1 MCGIA
6 GMVTSGRVGPVEK
19 TAVLAMN
26 HALLR
31 RGPDGE
37 GTYFK
42 NNVALAMRRLAI
54 IDLTGGWQPLYNED
68 QSIALVA
75 NGEIYNYIELREQLA
90 GGHTFR
96 TKSDCEL
103 PAHLY
108 EQYGLDF
115 VHHLRGMY
123 AIALWDTAKKR
134 LILVRDRVGEKPL
147 FLHQRTAPD
156 GSKQLLFASE
166 MKSLISSGQ
175 VPFELEPTSVDEMM
189 HYNWVHDPKT
199 MVKGVT
205 KLEAGHMLVIDT
217 DPWNVKDICYWKME
231 DAPPISSDPAK
242 TIRAVLDEVSELIIR
257 SDVPVGVTLSG
268 GIDSSTIACLS
279 ANKYPGQMHAFS
291 IGYADK
297 PVQDERE
304 MARALAKKLHMPFHE
319 AEIDPNEM
327 AAFFPQVCLLQ
338 DDPIADIGGFA
349 YYTVNKLAR
358 EHNVPVLLMGQG
370 GDELFWGYPWLRR
383 ALAESQYKMTNGR
396 TRPTSIKELMLPRE
410 RSRAAMVE
418 YAFRWGA
425 VLHGWRPLRLK
436 HDTDRSR
443 LVFYD
448 IFDQWQMGEW
458 GRDRLYTNDF
468 HEKLAGFDA
477 AWPHVLPGNKE
488 CVEVTLTSLIC
499 KGFLLEQGLNQGDR
513 LSMAHSVECRL
524 PLVDYKLV
532 ETVIGLRKVHK
543 GDEHMGLK
551 AWLRMAV
558 EDIVPAEIFNRPKR
572 GFNPPV
578 TLWTS
583 SLRDRYG
590 ADLRDGYLVANGIL
604 SSKAAVQLTEQNS
617 RITAWNDLFFKALTL
632 EMWARAMAAI
642 ADQAARTQ
650 ADAHALVA

>member
-1 MCGIA
+1 
-6 GMVTSGRVGPVEK
+6 
-19 TAVLAMN
+19 MN
-26 HALLR
+26 QALQR

-42 NNVALAMRRLAI
+42 DKVALAMRRLAI

-75 NGEIYNYIELREQLA
+75 NGEVYNYIELRQQLA
-90 GGHTFR
+90 GLGHTFN

-123 AIALWDTAKKR
+123 AIALWDSRKNR

-147 FLHQRTAPD
+147 FLNERTGPD
-156 GSKQLLFASE
+156 GAKQILFASE
-166 MKSLISSGQ
+166 MKGLLASGC

-189 HYNWVHDPKT
+189 HYGWVHDPKT
-199 MVKGVT
+199 MVKGVR

-217 DPWNVKDICYWKME
+217 DPWKVQDICYWRME
-231 DAPPISSDPAK
+231 DAPPISTDPAK
-242 TIRAVLDEVSELIIR
+242 TIRAVLNDVAELVIR

-279 ANKYPGQMHAFS
+279 AAKYPGQMHAFS
-291 IGYADK
+291 IGYTDK

-304 MARALAKKLHMPFHE
+304 MARSLAKRLHMPFHE
-319 AEIDPNEM
+319 AEIHPDEM
-327 AAFFPQVCLLQ
+327 AASFPEICVLR
-338 DDPIADIGGFA
+338 DDPIADITGYA
-349 YYTVNKLAR
+349 YFLVNKLAR

-370 GDELFWGYPWLRR
+370 GDELFWGYPWLRK
-383 ALAESQYKMTNGR
+383 ALAESRYKLKHGR
-396 TRPTSIKELMLPRE
+396 VRTPSLGELLLPRDFT
-410 RSRAAMVE
+410 RSGLVE

-425 VLHGWRPLRLK
+425 AMHGWRPLRLRPDR
-436 HDTDRSR
+436 DTSR

-448 IFDQWQMGEW
+448 LADHWQMGEW
-458 GRDRLYTNDF
+458 GRSHLFTESF
-468 HEKLAGFDA
+468 HDSLNGFDA
-477 AWPHVLPGNKE
+477 AWPHTSYDPSVSLETK
-488 CVEVTLTSLIC
+488 LTALIF
-499 KGFLLEQGLNQGDR
+499 KGYLLENGINQCDR
-513 LSMAHSVECRL
+513 LAMASSVEGRL

-532 ETVIGLRKVHK
+532 ETVIGLRKVHH
-543 GDEHMGLK
+543 GDENLGTK
-551 AWLRMAV
+551 GWLRAAV

-578 TLWTS
+578 TLWTE
-583 SLRDRYG
+583 SLRSRYG
-590 ADLRDGYLVANGIL
+590 ADLREGYLV
-604 SSKAAVQLTEQNS
+604 SSGVLTPEAARRLTESSS

-632 EMWARAMAAI
+632 EMWARTMAGI
-642 ADQAARTQ
+642 AKQAAHTR
-650 ADAHALVA
+650 ADARSLVA

>member
-1 MCGIA
+1 
-6 GMVTSGRVGPVEK
+6 MVTSGRVGPAEK
-19 TAVLAMN
+19 AVVLSMN
-26 HALLR
+26 AALQR

-42 NNVALAMRRLAI
+42 DNVALAMRRLAI

-75 NGEIYNYIELREQLA
+75 NGEVYNYIELRENLA
-90 GGHTFR
+90 GKGHSFR

-115 VHHLRGMY
+115 VHHMRGMY
-123 AIALWDTAKKR
+123 AVALWDTRKKR

-147 FLHQRTAPD
+147 FIHHRTAPD
-156 GSKQLLFASE
+156 GSKQLFFSSE
-166 MKSLISSGQ
+166 MKGMLASGV
-175 VPFELEPTSVDEMM
+175 VPFELDPTSVDEFM
-189 HYNWVHDPKT
+189 HYQWVHDPKT
-199 MVKGVT
+199 ILKGVS
-205 KLEAGHMLVIDT
+205 KLEAGHMLIIDT
-217 DPWNVKDICYWKME
+217 DPWNVKDVCYWRME
-231 DAPPISSDPAK
+231 DAPPIDADPAK
-242 TIRAVLDEVSELIIR
+242 TIRAVLEEVAELVIR

-279 ANKYPGQMHAFS
+279 ASKYPGQMHAFS

-319 AEIDPNEM
+319 AEIHPAEM
-327 AAFFPQVCLLQ
+327 AASFPEICILR
-338 DDPIADIGGFA
+338 DDPIADITGFS
-349 YYTVNKLAR
+349 YYLVNKLAR

-370 GDELFWGYPWLRR
+370 GDELFWGYPWVRK
-383 ALAESQYKMTNGR
+383 ALAESRYKLQHGKVRM
-396 TRPTSIKELMLPRE
+396 PSIAELMLPRD
-410 RSRAAMVE
+410 RTRHSLVE

-425 VLHGWRPLRLK
+425 VMHGWRPLMPRQN
-436 HDTDRSR
+436 HDRSR

-458 GRDRLYTNDF
+458 GRDHLYTKNFRQQIGD
-468 HEKLAGFDA
+468 FDA
-477 AWPHVLPGNKE
+477 SWPHVLPGNKQS
-488 CVEVTLTSLIC
+488 VEVTLTSLIC
-499 KGFLLEQGLNQGDR
+499 KGFLLENGINQGDR
-513 LSMAHSVECRL
+513 LSMANSVECRL
-524 PLVDYKLV
+524 PLVDYKLI
-532 ETVIGLRKVHK
+532 ETVIGLRKVHT
-543 GDEHMGLK
+543 GDENLGLK

-578 TLWTS
+578 TLWTE

-590 ADLRDGYLVANGIL
+590 TDLRDGYLVSTGVL
-604 SSKAAVQLTEQNS
+604 SPQAARQLAESSS
-617 RITAWNDLFFKALTL
+617 RLTAWNDLFFKALTL
-632 EMWARAMAAI
+632 EMWARSASSI
-642 ADQAARTQ
+642 ASQCAAARVTPAAQ
-650 ADAHALVA
+650 VA